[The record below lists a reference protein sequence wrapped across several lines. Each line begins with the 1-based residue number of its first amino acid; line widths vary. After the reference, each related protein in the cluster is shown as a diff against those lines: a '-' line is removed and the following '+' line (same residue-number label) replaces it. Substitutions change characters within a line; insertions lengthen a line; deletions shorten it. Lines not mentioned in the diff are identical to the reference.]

1 MAFRGRGR
9 GRGRFGGGGMDR
21 MPTNFIPYEN
31 FPALERLP
39 NAMDVYRLSDPEAR
53 NIAFEKSK
61 LEDFWRGSCYHL
73 KEDAFRTKKETDTM
87 GILGKKQ
94 KTQERR
100 EALASYLKLT
110 PSNFPVE
117 LIQGSRRLQPSNKK
131 LKWDRRTDELSFDTL
146 EKLEE
151 KHTDKDGKG
160 EKKKQDEDD
169 EGEEEEREGE
179 AEEESSDDDYNQNID
194 FDDDEDEY
202 NMEEAAEE
210 EAFD

>member
-1 MAFRGRGR
+1 MTSRGRGR
-9 GRGRFGGGGMDR
+9 GRGFGGGYDR
-21 MPTNFIPYEN
+21 MPSTFTPYEN
-31 FPALERLP
+31 FPAVERFP
-39 NAMDVYRLSDPEAR
+39 NAMDVVRSSDPEAR

-73 KEDAFRTKKETDTM
+73 KEDAFRSKKETDTVR
-87 GILGKKQ
+87 ISGKKQ

-100 EALASYLKLT
+100 EALAYYLKLT

-117 LIQGSRRLQPSNKK
+117 LIQGSRRPQPSNKK
-131 LKWDRRTDELSFDTL
+131 LKWDRRTDELSFDTF

-151 KHTDKDGKG
+151 KHKDKDGKG
-160 EKKKQDEDD
+160 EKKKQDEDEED
-169 EGEEEEREGE
+169 GEEEREGE

-194 FDDDEDEY
+194 FDDDEDEF

-210 EAFD
+210 DAYD